1 MLIVIENLLTA
12 AEVNQY
18 RQQLDHA
25 EWEAG
30 TNTAGEVAKAVKTNQ
45 QLPDGSDLAITLGN
59 HLLRKLGNHPQFVS
73 AALPQTIY
81 PPKFNRYAEG
91 GHYGVHV
98 DSAIMQLPD
107 RPDSMR
113 TDLSA
118 TVFLSQPEDY
128 DGGEL
133 VIEGKFGAQAVKLNA
148 GDMVLYPSTS
158 LHQVLPVTQGQRVCS
173 FFWIQSMVRG
183 EGARELLYDLDQ
195 SIQSV
200 RMELEP
206 NHPEVARLTGIYHN
220 LLRRWAEG

>member
-12 AEVNQY
+12 AEVSQY

-30 TNTAGEVAKAVKTNQ
+30 INTAGEVAKAVKTNQ

-98 DSAIMQLPD
+98 DSAIMQLPG

-173 FFWIQSMVRG
+173 FFWIQSMVRD

-200 RMELEP
+200 RRELEP

>member
-1 MLIVIENLLTA
+1 MLIVIENVLTPD
-12 AEVNQY
+12 EVHQY
-18 RQQLDHA
+18 RQQLDQA

-30 TNTAGEVAKAVKTNQ
+30 SSTAGDIARAVKTNQ
-45 QLPDGSDLAITLGN
+45 QLPDDTALAITLGN
-59 HLLRKLGNHPQFVS
+59 HLVTRLGTHPQFIS

-81 PPKFNRYAEG
+81 PPKFNRYRDG

-98 DSAIMQLPD
+98 DSAIMHLPGK
-107 RPDSMR
+107 PDSMR

-128 DGGEL
+128 EGGEL
-133 VIEGKFGAQAVKLNA
+133 IIEGKFGAQSVKLNA
-148 GDMVLYPSTS
+148 GDMVLYPSSS

-173 FFWIQSMVRG
+173 FFWLQSMVRD
-183 EGARELLYDLDQ
+183 EAARELLYDLDQ

-200 RMELEP
+200 RTELQP

-220 LLRRWAEG
+220 LLRRWALG